1 MHVTLT
7 LKFYSLVKMVTFM
20 SENILKFENLKTII
34 SIPLYINPKKALI
47 KKLKA
52 YYPRSQVLILVKAQ
66 VLIPSY

>member
-52 YYPRSQVLILVKAQ
+52 YHPRSQVLILVKAQ